1 MKTIFRSL
9 LAAAL
14 LTGTSVASFAQ
25 SAPAAPAADTAR
37 ITLDASVVNAVN
49 TQSFYL
55 FRQAVQP
62 LIKQMR
68 DKKVVALGEGTHGS
82 AEFYKLR
89 FWLTRILMEDAG
101 FTQVAL
107 ENTYADCYRLNQA
120 LHSRTVGDLKPL
132 MKKHLLSIWQNRET
146 EEMLNWMHT
155 YNTSHLRKVE
165 LQGIDGMFG
174 STAAEVLREQLART
188 TPEIKALTEQL
199 VQHTQYQDK
208 TWVNLNDRSIPFK
221 RPEMLANGWSGY
233 EATAKLEKALA
244 GVKLTRQQAPVVAGG
259 LKNLHHYFDTFY
271 QPKVN
276 KQESSR
282 DSLMAEMTKFLVRD
296 KGSKVIVWAHDFH
309 VARRLVVPGD
319 NNGGGTGKFLERMF
333 PGQYFVLGTTTAT
346 GTVAATNHRF
356 IAPSS
361 PMASYPLEAPI
372 AGSWEA
378 SLQALTPAVFYLNTH
393 QLQAADVR
401 RPHRLVGYGPESGK
415 DSYFPFKLSEAYD
428 ALLFVRQTTA
438 ATPL

>member
-14 LTGTSVASFAQ
+14 LATTATGASAQ
-25 SAPAAPAADTAR
+25 TAPATAAADTAR
-37 ITLDASVVNAVN
+37 ITLDASMVKAVN
-49 TQSFYL
+49 TQSYAL
-55 FRQAVQP
+55 FRQTVQP

-68 DKKVVALGEGTHGS
+68 GKKVVALGEGTHGT

-89 FWLTRILMEDAG
+89 FWLTRILMEDEG
-101 FTQVAL
+101 FNQVAL
-107 ENTYADCYRLNQA
+107 ENTYADCYRLNEA
-120 LHSRTVGDLKPL
+120 MHSATIDDLKPL

-165 LQGIDGMFG
+165 LTGIDAMFG
-174 STAAEVLREQLART
+174 TTAAEVLREQLVRLS
-188 TPEIKALTEQL
+188 PEISALTEQL
-199 VQHTQYQDK
+199 VQRAQYQDK
-208 TWVNLNDRSIPFK
+208 VWVDLNDRSIPFK
-221 RPEMLANGWSGY
+221 RPEMLANGWAGY
-233 EATAKLEKALA
+233 EATEKLEKALA
-244 GVKLTRQQAPVVAGG
+244 NVKLTRRQRPVVAGA
-259 LKNLHHYFDTFY
+259 LQNLHHYFDTFY

-276 KQESSR
+276 KRESSR
-282 DSLMAEMTKFLVRD
+282 DSLMAEMTRLLVRD
-296 KGSKVIVWAHDFH
+296 KGSKVIVWAHDAH
-309 VARRLVVPGD
+309 VSRRLAVPGD

-346 GTVAATNHRF
+346 GTVAATTHRF
-356 IAPSS
+356 ISPLS
-361 PMASYPLEAPI
+361 PMAAYPLEAPV

-378 SLQALTPAVFYLNTH
+378 SMQALTPAVFYLNAS
-393 QLQAADVR
+393 QLQAQDVR
-401 RPHRLVGYGPESGK
+401 RGHRLVGYSPDSGK

-428 ALLFVRQTTA
+428 ALLFVRTTTA